1 MRRISSEF
9 DVLSHKVIGCA
20 IEIHRQLGPGLLESV
35 YRTCLAYELHA
46 ADCEHE
52 LEKAVPVRYKGI
64 ELDCGFRVDVLV
76 ERQLV
81 VELKSVESLMP
92 VHSAQLLT
100 YLRLSGLRRGLLIN
114 FNEKVL
120 RHGIRRMIV

>member
-9 DVLSHKVIGCA
+9 DALSHKAIGCA
-20 IEIHRQLGPGLLESV
+20 IEIHRQLGPGLLDSV
-35 YRTCLAYELHA
+35 YRTCLAYELQA
-46 ADCEHE
+46 AGCEHE
-52 LEKAVPVRYKGI
+52 LEKPVPVRYKGA
-64 ELDCGFRVDVLV
+64 ELDCGFRMDVLV

-100 YLRLSGLRRGLLIN
+100 YLRLSGLHKGLLIN